1 MRGVDDSPSLASR
14 TLADTRRG
22 KERLGPGKMEDIRE
36 MAEGGYARGYE
47 GDIET

>member
-14 TLADTRRG
+14 TLARRG

-36 MAEGGYARGYE
+36 MAMSGDYE